1 MMSILN
7 AVNELLEHMQNVQVD
22 VIKLSSDSLS
32 NMSSFIEKNGLEVD
46 EEILTSFQ
54 YQDIITQQL
63 TANIETMQSIQKSIL
78 SFETNQDTQILQEKL
93 DLLLQDAKEKK
104 ERFSGKTVEQD
115 VSAETIEFF

>member
-1 MMSILN
+1 MSILN

-32 NMSSFIEKNGLEVD
+32 NMSGFIEKNGLEVD

-63 TANIETMQSIQKSIL
+63 TANIETIESLKKGIL
-78 SFETNQDTQILQEKL
+78 DFEINKDTQILQEKF
-93 DLLLQDAKEKK
+93 DVILQEAKEKK

-115 VSAETIEFF
+115 VSTETIEFF

>member
-1 MMSILN
+1 MSILN

-22 VIKLSSDSLS
+22 VMKLSSDSLS
-32 NMSSFIEKNGLEVD
+32 NMSGFIEKNGLEID

-78 SFETNQDTQILQEKL
+78 SFETNKDTQILQEKL
-93 DLLLQDAKEKK
+93 DLVLQDAKEKK
-104 ERFSGKTVEQD
+104 ERFSGKTAEQD

>member
-1 MMSILN
+1 MSILN
-7 AVNELLEHMQNVQVD
+7 AVNELLEHMRNVQVD

-32 NMSSFIEKNGLEVD
+32 NMSGFIEKNGLEVD

-63 TANIETMQSIQKSIL
+63 TANIETIESLKKGIL
-78 SFETNQDTQILQEKL
+78 DFEINKDTQILQEKF
-93 DLLLQDAKEKK
+93 DVILQEAKEKK

-115 VSAETIEFF
+115 VSTETIEFF